1 MNTQSKLTE
10 LTREQKLEIE
20 EKAIMA
26 LIEMGAKFSV
36 SLNIY
41 PVNPPKWVRMWN
53 RLFPN
58 NLKVWR
64 DRRIPKAWDVST
76 IEIPDANMGSLRKIY
91 VRNFHIKPLYLGTID
106 AIRRLYIEIEYNEEA
121 IQNEPI
127 QESEKLF
134 RYVSVMAEIAA
145 VAVLNESSI
154 SDPLSRSV
162 KELKD
167 FFIDNLTVDRL
178 QKMTSVISQM
188 MNPGGFTS
196 SIRLIKEM
204 GITQP
209 KPNKANLIE

>member
-26 LIEMGAKFSV
+26 LIEMGVKFSV
-36 SLNIY
+36 PLNIY
-41 PVNPPKWVRMWN
+41 SVNPPKWVRMWN

-134 RYVSVMAEIAA
+134 RYISVMAEIAA
-145 VAVLNESSI
+145 IAVLNESSI

>member
-26 LIEMGAKFSV
+26 LIEMGVKFSV
-36 SLNIY
+36 PLKIH
-41 PVNPPKWVRMWN
+41 PVNPPKWIRLWN
-53 RLFPN
+53 KLFPKN
-58 NLKVWR
+58 MKVWR
-64 DRRIPKAWDVST
+64 DSKVPKNWDVET
-76 IEIPDANMGSLRKIY
+76 VEVPDVNNGAMKKIY

-134 RYVSVMAEIAA
+134 RYISVMAEIAA
-145 VAVLNESSI
+145 IAVLNESSI

-196 SIRLIKEM
+196 SIRSIKEM

>member
-26 LIEMGAKFSV
+26 LIEMGVKFSV
-36 SLNIY
+36 PLKIH
-41 PVNPPKWVRMWN
+41 PVNPPKWIRLWN
-53 RLFPN
+53 KLFPKN
-58 NLKVWR
+58 MKVWR
-64 DRRIPKAWDVST
+64 DSKVPKNWDVET
-76 IEIPDANMGSLRKIY
+76 VEVPDVNNGAMKKIY

-188 MNPGGFTS
+188 MTPGGFTS